1 MKKFNLK
8 KFIQDAINKY
18 KKSFS
23 FGDQILY
30 DMCKKYP
37 AHNKKEKGII
47 MSKVWLIGRS
57 YAVAL
62 ERTQDKD
69 RKDIYD
75 KLSQKNL
82 NGIDERIKNLRKI
95 NKKLEKAY
103 KIDKLDNKSIT
114 DIIDLHN
121 KLVKIYN
128 QVSGLNK
135 ISLASKYLHFHL
147 RNLFYIYDSR
157 AKTAIDNLIHK
168 KNTKNVSKRKGKYAE
183 FFNKVYTFQKKL
195 KSITQEEYSPRDI
208 DCILLHYH
216 KIYLVDKKSKKD
228 NEFKEIIKNIKLK

>member
-1 MKKFNLK
+1 MNLTDFIKK
-8 KFIQDAINKY
+8 AIKEY
-18 KKSFS
+18 EDSFS

-30 DMCKKYP
+30 DMCKEYS
-37 AHNKKEKGII
+37 AHNKKGII

-69 RKDIYD
+69 RKDIYKELVSEERKKDFKEIDD
-75 KLSQKNL
+75 KINTLS
-82 NGIDERIKNLRKI
+82 KI

-103 KIDKLDNKSIT
+103 EIDKLDNKSIT
-114 DIIDLHN
+114 DIIALHN
-121 KLVKIYN
+121 KLVKIYKN
-128 QVSGLNK
+128 VSGLNK

-147 RNLFYIYDSR
+147 PNLFYIYDSR

-168 KNTKNVSKRKGKYAE
+168 KNTQNVSKRKGKYAE
-183 FFNKVYTFQKKL
+183 FFNKVYTFQEKL

-228 NEFKEIIKNIKLK
+228 NDFKKIIKSIKLN